1 MVNFNLKDGSPFEFQ
16 IQTDN
21 YAEENRWEILNDNNE
36 IIAYE
41 NQLVSNQLNTFSFC
55 QDVDSCYTLVVYDEY
70 EDGICCDFGNGFI
83 SINNQVFY
91 GDFNSEIEF
100 DLCTISTIRELS
112 QQDALLVY
120 PNPSNGKLTIES
132 PFIIESIRIYDLM
145 GKIVLEK
152 KLPQQRRKVK
162 FVPC

>member
-1 MVNFNLKDGSPFEFQ
+1 MFN
-16 IQTDN
+16 
-21 YAEENRWEILNDNNE
+21 
-36 IIAYE
+36 
-41 NQLVSNQLNTFSFC
+41 
-55 QDVDSCYTLVVYDEY
+55 
-70 EDGICCDFGNGFI
+70 
-83 SINNQVFY
+83 

-132 PFIIESIRIYDLM
+132 PFFIESIGIYDLM

-152 KLPQQRRKVK
+152 IVTTKKK
-162 FVPC
+162 S